1 MRRRQFRKGW
11 KRSFAARG
19 RPTAADTYESWLEQE
34 LGDLI
39 DELDLGERQKRYLRS
54 RWLDQIVWLEKKAKQ
69 NQRLYYTLRVIAI
82 VGGVIVPALVSL
94 NVREGDVASAIAW
107 TTFAVSLVVA
117 IAVAVEGFFRYGE
130 RWRHY
135 RRTAELLKTEGWQF
149 FQLTGHYRRHT
160 TTAGAYEL
168 FASRVEDILQL
179 DIDAYITTVAA
190 EPADKQPKTPQTP
203 DPA

>member
-54 RWLDQIVWLEKKAKQ
+54 RWLDQIVWLEKKAGQ
-69 NQRLYYTLRVIAI
+69 SQRLHYMLRVVAI
-82 VGGVIVPALVSL
+82 VGGVVVPALVSL

-135 RRTAELLKTEGWQF
+135 RRTVELLKSQGWQF
-149 FQLTGHYRRHT
+149 
-160 TTAGAYEL
+160 YEL
-168 FASRVEDILQL
+168 AGGYAGFRTHASAFRSFANTVETLIAEDVDTYVTRVVREGQQGEPE
-179 DIDAYITTVAA
+179 A
-190 EPADKQPKTPQTP
+190 EPKRGA
-203 DPA
+203 

>member
-1 MRRRQFRKGW
+1 L
-11 KRSFAARG
+11 AAND
-19 RPTAADTYESWLEQE
+19 RPAAAKTYESWLKEE
-34 LGDLI
+34 FEALI
-39 DELDLGERQKRYLRS
+39 KGLDLTEPQKRYLRS

-94 NVREGDVASAIAW
+94 NVRENDVASAIAW

-135 RRTAELLKTEGWQF
+135 RRTVELMKSQGWQF
-149 FQLTGHYRRHT
+149 
-160 TTAGAYEL
+160 YEL
-168 FASRVEDILQL
+168 AGVYADFRTPSSAFRTFATTVEALIAEDVNTYVSRVVRDGKPGEPE
-179 DIDAYITTVAA
+179 A
-190 EPADKQPKTPQTP
+190 EQNRET
-203 DPA
+203 

>member
-54 RWLDQIVWLEKKAKQ
+54 RWLDQIVWLEKKAGQ
-69 NQRLYYTLRVIAI
+69 SQRLHYMLRVVAI
-82 VGGVIVPALVSL
+82 VGGVVVPALVSL

-135 RRTAELLKTEGWQF
+135 RRTVELMKSQGWQF
-149 FQLTGHYRRHT
+149 
-160 TTAGAYEL
+160 YEL
-168 FASRVEDILQL
+168 AGVYADFRTPSSAFRTFATTVEALIAEDVNTYVSRVVRDGKPGEPE
-179 DIDAYITTVAA
+179 A
-190 EPADKQPKTPQTP
+190 EQNRET
-203 DPA
+203 

>member
-11 KRSFAARG
+11 RRSFAAKG
-19 RPTAADTYESWLEQE
+19 RPTAADTYEGWLKREF
-34 LGDLI
+34 GDLI

-69 NQRLYYTLRVIAI
+69 NQRLHYSLRVVAI

-94 NVREGDVASAIAW
+94 NVREGEVASAIAW

-135 RRTAELLKTEGWQF
+135 RRTVELLKSQGWQF
-149 FQLTGHYRRHT
+149 YELAGVYAGFRTH
-160 TTAGAYEL
+160 AGAFRT
-168 FASRVEDILQL
+168 FAATVEALIAEDVNTYVTRVVREGQQGEPE
-179 DIDAYITTVAA
+179 A
-190 EPADKQPKTPQTP
+190 EQKREA
-203 DPA
+203 

>member
-1 MRRRQFRKGW
+1 L
-11 KRSFAARG
+11 AAKD
-19 RPTAADTYESWLEQE
+19 RPAAAETYESWLKEE
-34 LGDLI
+34 FEGLI
-39 DELDLGERQKRYLRS
+39 EELDLADSQKRYLRS

-135 RRTAELLKTEGWQF
+135 RRTVELMKSQGWQF
-149 FQLTGHYRRHT
+149 
-160 TTAGAYEL
+160 YEL
-168 FASRVEDILQL
+168 AGVYADFRTPSSAFRTFAATVEALI
-179 DIDAYITTVAA
+179 A
-190 EPADKQPKTPQTP
+190 EDVNTYVSQVVRDGKPGDPEAEQKQGS
-203 DPA
+203 

>member
-1 MRRRQFRKGW
+1 L
-11 KRSFAARG
+11 AAKD
-19 RPTAADTYESWLEQE
+19 RPAAAETYESWLKEE
-34 LGDLI
+34 FEGLI
-39 DELDLGERQKRYLRS
+39 EELDLADSQKRYLRS

-82 VGGVIVPALVSL
+82 VGGVIVPAPVSL

-135 RRTAELLKTEGWQF
+135 RRTVELMKSQGWQF
-149 FQLTGHYRRHT
+149 
-160 TTAGAYEL
+160 YEL
-168 FASRVEDILQL
+168 AGVYADFRTPSSAFRTFATTVEALIAEDVNTYVSRVVRDGKPGEPE
-179 DIDAYITTVAA
+179 A
-190 EPADKQPKTPQTP
+190 EQNRET
-203 DPA
+203 